1 MVKMGK
7 IYFFYIIFK
16 EVCLLLKSVR
26 VMVENFLV
34 LTIQEKMITRVRCII
49 IYDRK
54 FFHNWL
60 SFYSM

>member
-7 IYFFYIIFK
+7 IYFFFYIIFK

-26 VMVENFLV
+26 VIVEKFFV
-34 LTIQEKMITRVRCII
+34 LTIQDKMITRVRCII

-54 FFHNWL
+54 FFHN
-60 SFYSM
+60 

>member
-26 VMVENFLV
+26 VMVEIFLV

-54 FFHNWL
+54 FFHN
-60 SFYSM
+60 